1 MDDFPCRNGRQQLNK
16 THSSAFFSSRSKIHC
31 FNTVGSS
38 GRPSSFWS
46 LWKPTPSLGRPL
58 PSKAYSHRS
67 TNTLL
72 TPYSRGS
79 MPYRCVHDV
88 PHRHRCT
95 RPALAWAGLRIGRI
109 QPTDE
114 FVTGRFPTV
123 SLLPQ
128 ANIPLETRSTARC
141 ISALLYKYQTLY
153 PDFNFLSAPR
163 DAARSAPRTL
173 SPVPS
178 TRSRSISTSPTCRP
192 C

>member
-1 MDDFPCRNGRQQLNK
+1 MIFHAEMADNNLTKHTAARSSVRGRRFTASTQSGHPADRHRFGRYGSLLHRWAGPCRR
-16 THSSAFFSSRSKIHC
+16 
-31 FNTVGSS
+31 
-38 GRPSSFWS
+38 
-46 LWKPTPSLGRPL
+46 
-58 PSKAYSHRS
+58 AYSHRS
-67 TNTLL
+67 TSTLL

-178 TRSRSISTSPTCRP
+178 TRSRSTSTSPTCRP